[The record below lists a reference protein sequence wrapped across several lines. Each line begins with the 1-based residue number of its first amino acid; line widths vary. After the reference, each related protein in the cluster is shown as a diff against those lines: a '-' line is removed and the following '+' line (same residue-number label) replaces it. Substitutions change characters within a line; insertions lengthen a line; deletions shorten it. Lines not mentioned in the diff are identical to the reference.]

1 MTREETITELV
12 SHINHLSTNN
22 LEILLQGA
30 RNLKLKEKETER
42 MERRLQEMRQVER
55 VGKTKKVILS
65 DGSISQV
72 EITIIKQTD
81 NPMASVWNKLLND

>member
-1 MTREETITELV
+1 MAREEIITELV
-12 SHINHLSTNN
+12 SHINHLNTNN

-55 VGKTKKVILS
+55 VGKTKKVILA

-72 EITIIKQTD
+72 EITIIKHTD
-81 NPMASVWNKLLND
+81 NPMASIWNKLLND

>member
-1 MTREETITELV
+1 MTREEIITELV
-12 SHINHLSTNN
+12 SHVNHLNTNN
-22 LEILLQGA
+22 LEILLQSA

-55 VGKTKKVILS
+55 VGKTKKVILA

-72 EITIIKQTD
+72 EITIIKTTD